1 MSYSKGQER
10 FTVTDYFYNHEE
22 MDIRI
27 TYGHSHAESSLQAST
42 SAAATEAAITANA
55 SGASPN
61 YRPVEKGQQGVLKL
75 HESMVN

>member
-1 MSYSKGQER
+1 M
-10 FTVTDYFYNHEE
+10 
-22 MDIRI
+22 

-55 SGASPN
+55 TRASPN
-61 YRPVEKGQQGVLKL
+61 YRPVEKEQQGVLKL